1 MRSGSNVHL
10 LCNYDNQNLENSFCK
25 TKFCT
30 TSTGIPR
37 SSPQLLASTY
47 SESDHT
53 RYSCGIYGICPF
65 WWLAH
70 FTWCNVLE
78 AHPCGSMCQNSR
90 NAEKRSVYSRAL
102 CLSMPRSH
110 QQIFG
115 RLHLSAW
122 PEETLLSV
130 LLGIYP
136 GVELLR
142 HMVMLLLILGNIELF
157 SVELHHLEFC

>member
-1 MRSGSNVHL
+1 MYIRCATMTTKILRTHFAKL
-10 LCNYDNQNLENSFCK
+10 NSVPRQQEFLVLPLNSWQAP
-25 TKFCT
+25 TLNPT
-30 TSTGIPR
+30 TLGT
-37 SSPQLLASTY
+37 
-47 SESDHT
+47 H
-53 RYSCGIYGICPF
+53 
-65 WWLAH
+65 
-70 FTWCNVLE
+70 V
-78 AHPCGSMCQNSR
+78 GSMEFVLFSDWLTSLGVMSSKLIRVVACVR
-90 NAEKRSVYSRAL
+90 IPATLRSVVYSRAL